1 MEENKD
7 FWSNIPETQKTLL
20 SDPELLYKIK
30 CELDRSITG
39 EDKNKLLLY
48 LVCASSYTKTLGNSK
63 WNLSAII
70 TGSSSAGKS
79 WLLNNVAKYFKNVE
93 DYTRLTGAAPDR
105 LAKDFNNKILI
116 VQELRGTESAQ
127 STLRVWI
134 SEGKLK
140 LLTTDRDE
148 KGRLIT
154 NVLETKGSPT
164 FVTTCTEAEV
174 DTELLNRIFILS
186 MDESVQQT
194 RNILKFEARLYRE
207 LGVENGLEPDEKFVD
222 LPAYIQFVTHVLI
235 PYIDVLAE
243 KFPIPKGKELS
254 ANPRRDFKKL
264 IFLIGVITWLHQM
277 QRWIVQRG
285 PFVFAVSS
293 VADFYMAWRLCEDTL
308 RDTILKL
315 TERHKWVLNCFQEKG
330 DVLTVRDVAV
340 QTGLSE
346 NRARELLNSLVRKG
360 YLLKDKTEKVHKYV
374 LREKIE
380 LDSTI
385 EEFVTS
391 LKRFEE
397 NKLREWLEQE
407 NYKILL
413 TRESDTLVDPLSGE
427 RITYEPSVRVYRII
441 SKLVNKQEK
450 QTENQKNQENTSI
463 RPIVTSPPS
472 FTRLARVNARLYPH
486 DKCALCGSRP
496 VEYQI
501 TYPNGEWG
509 LLCASCGLE
518 KENSLNEGS

>member
-1 MEENKD
+1 LEQSNID
-7 FWSNIPETQKTLL
+7 FWDNIPEERKNLL
-20 SDPELLYKIK
+20 QDPALLYKVK

-48 LVCASSYTKTLGNSK
+48 LICASSYTKTVGSSK

-105 LAKDFNNKILI
+105 LAKNFNNKILI

-140 LLTTDRDE
+140 LLTTDKDE
-148 KGRLIT
+148 KGRLTT
-154 NVLETKGSPT
+154 NVLETVGSPT
-164 FVTTCTEAEV
+164 FITTCTEAEV

-186 MDESVQQT
+186 MNESVEQT
-194 RNILKFEARLYRE
+194 RNILKFEAKLYRE
-207 LGVENGLEPDEKFVD
+207 LGVENGLEPEEKFVD
-222 LPAYIQFVTHVLI
+222 LPAHLQFISNVLI

-285 PFVFAVSS
+285 PFLFAVAN
-293 VADFYMAWRLCEDTL
+293 VNDFYMAWRLCEDTL

-315 TERHKWVLNCFQEKG
+315 TERHKWVLNCFENKG
-330 DVLTVRDVAV
+330 DILTVRDVAV

-360 YLLKDKTEKVHKYV
+360 YLLKDKSEKTHRYI

-385 EEFVTS
+385 EEFVAS
-391 LKRFEE
+391 LKSFEE
-397 NKLREWLEQE
+397 NKLKDWLERE
-407 NYKILL
+407 NYKIRL
-413 TRESDTLVDPLSGE
+413 TREDNILVDPLTGE
-427 RITYEPSVRVYRII
+427 QITYEPSVRVNRII
-441 SKLVNKQEK
+441 SKLVKKQEK
-450 QTENQKNQENTSI
+450 PIENKTNQENTSI
-463 RPIVTSPPS
+463 QPIVPSSHS
-472 FTRLARVNARLYPH
+472 FTRLVRIDGKLYPTE
-486 DKCALCGSRP
+486 KCALCGGQP
-496 VEYQI
+496 VEWQI
-501 TYPNGEWG
+501 NYPDGSWG
-509 LLCASCGLE
+509 LLCEECAR
-518 KENSLNEGS
+518 KIQK